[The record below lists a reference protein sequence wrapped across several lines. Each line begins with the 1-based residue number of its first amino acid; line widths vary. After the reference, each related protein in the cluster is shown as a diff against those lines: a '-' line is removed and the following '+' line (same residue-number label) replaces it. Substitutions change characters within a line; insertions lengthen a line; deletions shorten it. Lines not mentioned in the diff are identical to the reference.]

1 MKPGAILSAA
11 GVLYQQRELS
21 PHEKEADNSKGK
33 KVETL
38 EVNSEFIIMAK
49 KKRVIIVLFKH
60 VEIIS

>member
-49 KKRVIIVLFKH
+49 KK
-60 VEIIS
+60 E